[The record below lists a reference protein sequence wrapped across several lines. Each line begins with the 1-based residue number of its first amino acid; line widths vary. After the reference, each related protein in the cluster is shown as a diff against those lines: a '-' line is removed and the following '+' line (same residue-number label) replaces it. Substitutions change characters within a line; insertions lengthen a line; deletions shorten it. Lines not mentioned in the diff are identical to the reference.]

1 MTRRHNAIVHYD
13 RHNAFVHNKL
23 PLTVPAGTATMM
35 LSDRAM
41 KFSCRWIVLP
51 LVFALWAGNSFAID
65 PALALD
71 QNVVRTWG
79 ADQGLPQGTVYALA
93 QTAEGYVWAATQE
106 GFARFDG
113 TSFVVYDK
121 AAAAEIR
128 NNMVLAL
135 LPARDGSLYAATN
148 GGGLVQVEGQRIR
161 SYGVADGL
169 PSDAVTALHQSGDG
183 TIWIGTQGGLARRGN
198 DGRIVTVAD
207 FNRLNHSGVTTLTE
221 DWTGQLWIGTMKGI
235 ATLKDGHLV
244 QHDSDGFPTDQ
255 ILSLC
260 VTRDGSVWI
269 GTLGGGLFRY
279 RFGKFR
285 AYTAT
290 DGFASKN
297 VKAVYED
304 SRGTIWIGTL
314 DQGVGR
320 FRNDRFDF
328 DSGFLGVGSRAV
340 SSFLEDREG
349 NLWIGSTL
357 GLTRVAEG
365 RVISFTTT
373 QGLLGDKV
381 RTVLADSAGALWIGT
396 GHGLQTLDGRR
407 LSHEDGRLSSDRV
420 MSAWSGRDGS
430 LWIGTF
436 DGGLN
441 RIFENRTTV
450 YDTTNGLRS
459 NAVLAVYEDRGGIVW
474 VGTARGLQR
483 IVNGTLSP
491 EPVKLSGEIVG
502 VIDEDRN
509 GALWVGTQDGG
520 LNRIAGDKVTSFT
533 TRTGLASDLI
543 LSLYQDGTGALWV
556 GTAGGGLCR
565 YKGGRWTTITTREGL
580 FDDSVFAILEDSQG
594 FFWMSCNKGIFR
606 VSRQQL
612 DDFAEGLQPRVSSH
626 AYGTADGMANRE
638 CNGGTQ
644 PVAWKT
650 ADGRLWFATVKGVA
664 MIDPARAHAAA
675 APPVLIEGAFADHQR
690 LDPSNPRSLA
700 PGTKAVEFH
709 YAGINFAAPEKVH
722 YEYKLEGFDQEWVD
736 AGARRL
742 ASYTNLRPGT
752 YRFHVRAASADGPWN
767 TATTTFRQRAFFYQT
782 PWFLTISAIL
792 VVGAVAGAHRSRIK
806 VVRASSERFKLLF
819 DRNPA
824 AEYRATPAGGILD
837 CNDACAKIF
846 GFSSRQELMSHQVS
860 DLYSG
865 DTGWPGILS
874 RLRDQGSLNN
884 FETSLRRADG
894 TEIWVLMNVS
904 LVIDG
909 QGQPIVEST
918 LIDISDRKRAEEE
931 IRHKAHHDVLT
942 GLPNRALF
950 KDRLTIA
957 LNYAHRQGNQLAV
970 LCLDLDGFNIVN
982 DAFGRAGGD
991 GLLQTIAQRLTAC
1004 VREEDSVAR
1013 VGDDEFTLLIMKPA
1027 NVNDVTAVARK
1038 ILQAVARPSVVDG
1051 HDFNI
1056 TTSIGIAFYPQDGG
1070 DVETLLKSA
1079 DSALY
1084 LAKEAG
1090 RNSYQLCSPFLA
1102 RKAADRIAL
1111 ETALH
1116 HALDQQEFVLHYQP
1130 QLDLRTQMVTGMEAL
1145 IRWDR
1150 GGSRLLRPSEFI
1162 GVAEETRLI
1171 LPIGEWALEEACR
1184 QGRAWHREGTG
1195 VRIAVN
1201 VSARQFQQ
1209 PNVVSIIEDALKRS
1223 GFDPHFLEIE
1233 ITESTAMHDPNLTAG
1248 ILSDIKNLGISV
1260 AIDDFG
1266 VGHSSLN
1273 YLKRFPIDALKIDR
1287 SFVQDIT
1294 RGGSDGAIVS
1304 AVIAMGKALNIRVIA
1319 EGVETEEQLTFLR
1332 EHGCFEVQG
1341 YLFCRPM
1348 AADTLTE
1355 MIQNASPGAYTR
1367 CYARNIQ
1374 AVPAAEN

>member
-1 MTRRHNAIVHYD
+1 MIQSPR
-13 RHNAFVHNKL
+13 
-23 PLTVPAGTATMM
+23 TMRFE
-35 LSDRAM
+35 S
-41 KFSCRWIVLP
+41 RWIVLP
-51 LVFALWAGNSFAID
+51 LLLALSAGKSFGID
-65 PALALD
+65 PVLSLD
-71 QNVVRTWG
+71 QNIVRTWG
-79 ADQGLPQGTVYALA
+79 VDQGLPQGTVYALA

-148 GGGLVQVEGQRIR
+148 GGGLVHVEGRRIR
-161 SYGVADGL
+161 SYGVNDGL
-169 PSDAVTALHQSGDG
+169 PSNAVTALYQSGDG
-183 TIWIGTQGGLARRGN
+183 TIWIGTQGGLARRQN

-207 FNRLNHSGVTTLTE
+207 SNRLAHTGVTTLTE
-221 DWTGQLWIGTMKGI
+221 DWSGRLWIGTMKGI
-235 ATLKDGHLV
+235 ATLKDGRLV

-255 ILSLC
+255 ILSFC

-269 GTLGGGLFRY
+269 GTHGGGLFRY
-279 RFGKFR
+279 RSGKFR

-290 DGFASKN
+290 DGFPSRN
-297 VKAVYED
+297 VSAVHED
-304 SRGTIWIGTL
+304 SHGTIWVGTL
-314 DQGVGR
+314 DHGVGR
-320 FRNDRFDF
+320 FRNERFDF
-328 DSGFLGVGSRAV
+328 DSDFLGIGSKAV

-349 NLWIGSTL
+349 NLWIGSTH
-357 GLTRVAEG
+357 GLTRLAEG
-365 RVISFTTT
+365 RVIPFTTA
-373 QGLLGDKV
+373 QGLLADKV
-381 RTVLADSAGALWIGT
+381 RTVHGDPTGALWIGT
-396 GHGLQTLDGRR
+396 GRGLQTLDGRH
-407 LSHEDGRLSSDRV
+407 LSQERGRLSSDRV

-436 DGGLN
+436 DRGLN
-441 RIFENRTTV
+441 RVFEDRTTV

-459 NAVLAVYEDRGGIVW
+459 NLVLSVYEDRNGIVW

-491 EPVKLSGEIVG
+491 ETVRLSGEAVG
-502 VIDEDRN
+502 VIYEDRN

-520 LNRIAGDKVTSFT
+520 LNRIAGGSVTSFT
-533 TRTGLASDLI
+533 TRTGFSSDLI

-556 GTAGGGLCR
+556 GTAGGGLNR

-612 DDFAEGLQPRVSSH
+612 DDFAEGLRPRVSSQ
-626 AYGTADGMANRE
+626 AYGTADGMASRE

-664 MIDPARAHAAA
+664 MIDPTRAHAAT
-675 APPVLIEGAFADHQR
+675 APPVLIEGVFADRQR
-690 LDPSNPRSLA
+690 VDPSNPGPLA
-700 PGTKAVEFH
+700 PGTRAVEFH

-722 YEYKLEGFDQEWVD
+722 YQYKLEGFDREWVD

-782 PWFLTISAIL
+782 PWFLTMSAIL
-792 VVGAVAGAHRSRIK
+792 LVGAVGGAHRSRVK
-806 VVRASSERFKLLF
+806 LVRASFERFKLLF

-824 AEYRATPAGGILD
+824 AEYRATAAGGILD
-837 CNDACAKIF
+837 CNDACAKMF
-846 GFSSRQELMSHQVS
+846 GFASRAELMAHGIS
-860 DLYSG
+860 DLYCS
-865 DTGWPGILS
+865 DTKWPCMLS
-874 RLRDQGSLNN
+874 RLRDQGSLSNY
-884 FETSLRRADG
+884 ETSLRRADG

-904 LVIDG
+904 MVTDR
-909 QGQPIVEST
+909 QEHPIVEAT
-918 LIDISDRKRAEEE
+918 LVDISDRKRAEEE
-931 IRHKAHHDVLT
+931 IRYKAHHDVLT

-970 LCLDLDGFNIVN
+970 LCLDLDGFNVVN

-991 GLLQTIAQRLTAC
+991 ALLQTIAQRLTAC

-1038 ILQAVARPSVVDG
+1038 ILQTVARPISVEG

-1079 DSALY
+1079 DGALY

-1090 RNSYQLCSPFLA
+1090 RNSYQLSSPFLA
-1102 RKAADRIAL
+1102 RKAAERLAL

-1150 GGSRLLRPSEFI
+1150 GGSKLLRPAEFI

-1171 LPIGEWALEEACR
+1171 LPIGEWAIEEACR
-1184 QGRAWHREGTG
+1184 QGRVWHREGTG

-1209 PNVVSIIEDALKRS
+1209 PNVVSMIQDALERS

-1248 ILSDIKNLGISV
+1248 ILSDLKNLGISV

-1304 AVIAMGKALNIRVIA
+1304 AVIAMGRALNIRVIA
-1319 EGVETEEQLTFLR
+1319 EGVETEEQLSFLR
-1332 EHGCFEVQG
+1332 EHGCYEVQG

-1348 AADTLTE
+1348 AADTLSD
-1355 MIQNASPGAYTR
+1355 MIHSASPGAYTR
-1367 CYARNIQ
+1367 CYARTIQ
-1374 AVPAAEN
+1374 AVPSAEN